1 MPSLKTYLKAIA
13 VADYHAAPDHTG
25 KCNLS
30 FHVGETITLH
40 MDTDRHGGIAVF
52 DERNA
57 TIKATIKGQTGAVP
71 APGSGLY
78 ATEGGKARL
87 LAKFV
92 KEEEGE
98 ITAKAGSVVTLLNW
112 ARHEFNSSTGLLTLN
127 ISLGFAPS
135 KASSVEHGAIVAKP
149 LAGEKGAVTVT
160 VPLQSAD
167 FLLFHK

>member
-1 MPSLKTYLKAIA
+1 MFGGHLEIDGSIVPSRRRRLRNALLKTYLKAIA

-78 ATEGGKARL
+78 ATEGGKAAARQVCKGGGRRDHGQGRL
-87 LAKFV
+87 RRHAAQWPDRRRLGARLASNKTRPGR
-92 KEEEGE
+92 GE
-98 ITAKAGSVVTLLNW
+98 AQGWLSARVV
-112 ARHEFNSSTGLLTLN
+112 
-127 ISLGFAPS
+127 LGGPS
-135 KASSVEHGAIVAKP
+135 G
-149 LAGEKGAVTVT
+149 
-160 VPLQSAD
+160 
-167 FLLFHK
+167 